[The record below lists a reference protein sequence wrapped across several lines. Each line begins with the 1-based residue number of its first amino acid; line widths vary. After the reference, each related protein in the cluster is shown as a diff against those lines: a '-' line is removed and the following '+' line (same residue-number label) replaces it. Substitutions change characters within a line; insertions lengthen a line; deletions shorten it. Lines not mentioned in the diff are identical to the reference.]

1 MTWGQPPFYSHQ
13 MIHQSWQPNAVAV
26 STNATTTGTSFVCP
40 ETLRDQ
46 QNGWWHE
53 SDAQRA
59 DGGSD
64 GSPGGSCSGAVT
76 AQVSDDGKTLVVRFV
91 NMGVG
96 PVVLDLQ
103 IAPRTASAAELRVLH
118 SDKLTAV
125 NTPAQP
131 RAVVPTTVKMSA
143 GTKFSTLSAVP
154 VPPQAFAIVQ
164 ATLV

>member
-1 MTWGQPPFYSHQ
+1 M
-13 MIHQSWQPNAVAV
+13 
-26 STNATTTGTSFVCP
+26 
-40 ETLRDQ
+40 
-46 QNGWWHE
+46 
-53 SDAQRA
+53 
-59 DGGSD
+59 
-64 GSPGGSCSGAVT
+64 
-76 AQVSDDGKTLVVRFV
+76 SDDGKTLVVRFV

-103 IAPRTASAAELRVLH
+103 IAPGRTASAAELQVLH
-118 SDKLTAV
+118 SGKLTAV

-143 GTKFSTLSAVP
+143 GTNFSTLSAVP